1 MENFTLLLKKYAD
14 FIVRVGVNPQ
24 PGQTLVI
31 NCCLEAAP
39 LARLCVRSAY
49 EAGARDVLV
58 NWSDNDVSRSRMEL
72 GSEEA
77 LTDFKSYQ
85 LRRYL
90 DYAESEGGVC
100 VLHILADDPEVYA
113 GLDGAKIS
121 RVNAAQRKFMAP
133 WREYTMND
141 RVQWSIAAMPSAP
154 WAKKMFPEL
163 DEAAAIEK
171 LWQLIFDV
179 CRVTNG
185 DPVSEWKAHLDR
197 LTDLKDKMN
206 ALDLESVHFESSNG
220 TDLTVGIADKATW
233 ESAASVSEKGVVF
246 LPNIPTEEVF
256 TAPHKDKVNGI
267 VYGTKPYVFNGQ
279 LIKGFHVT
287 FKDGR
292 VVEHGADEGA
302 ELLGRLLDT
311 DEGARSIGEVALVP
325 ASSPI
330 NRSGA
335 LFYSTLFDENAAC
348 HIAFG
353 ASYPGTTEN
362 GTRLSKDE
370 LLARGMNQSAIHED
384 VMVGAEDSHITGK
397 CRDGRTVE
405 LFRDGV
411 GRRFHHTPGMV
422 MVQGARERHIEYADD
437 GVPAVPDGG
446 RRAAPAV
453 ERAAVMFRSQR
464 LHRRMFHEARPDGI
478 GPRGAFRREVARREV
493 RDRVAAGIVPERVQ
507 DDPLRVGQG
516 NEAARSADGVIQLF
530 HDAFGHRHKIR
541 VPIEQ
546 LFQRGGAEGHF
557 GGVVRPD
564 PLKAAALP

>member
-1 MENFTLLLKKYAD
+1 MFAFPTQCRKGVDRLPYVDSTLKYKYNRRFPFFQPVETSVLFLSGGQFARERLYCQIENAPPWFARQKGYSVGNFTILLKKYAD

-77 LTDFKSYQ
+77 LSDFKSWQ

-121 RVNAAQRKFMAP
+121 RVNAGQRKFMAP

-179 CRVTNG
+179 CRVTGG
-185 DPVSEWKAHLDR
+185 DPVNEWKAHLDR
-197 LTDLKDKMN
+197 LTGLKDKMN

-353 ASYPGTTEN
+353 ASYPGTTAN
-362 GTRLSKDE
+362 GTRLTKDE

-397 CRDGRTVE
+397 CRDGHTVD

-411 GRRFHHTPGMV
+411 WV
-422 MVQGARERHIEYADD
+422 
-437 GVPAVPDGG
+437 
-446 RRAAPAV
+446 
-453 ERAAVMFRSQR
+453 
-464 LHRRMFHEARPDGI
+464 L
-478 GPRGAFRREVARREV
+478 
-493 RDRVAAGIVPERVQ
+493 
-507 DDPLRVGQG
+507 
-516 NEAARSADGVIQLF
+516 
-530 HDAFGHRHKIR
+530 
-541 VPIEQ
+541 
-546 LFQRGGAEGHF
+546 
-557 GGVVRPD
+557 
-564 PLKAAALP
+564 